1 MIVHSNVYVTLLL
14 LVLPWK
20 IMVTLTKLAKLAVV
34 VFLSSLGYKIKQNKK
49 VPEILPII

>member
-1 MIVHSNVYVTLLL
+1 
-14 LVLPWK
+14 
-20 IMVTLTKLAKLAVV
+20 MVILTELAELAVV